1 MIKFFPILILFLV
14 MGCATVERSDVG
26 GRSMVMVTNSSWYL
40 FNLIPIASGNPNNVN
55 EISCKFFTETAN
67 LDNNVKILNNVV
79 EESGAKAVKSLKSFW
94 NDESVF
100 LILMKRHVIHTS
112 AELVFDEIA
121 KESKSDENNK
131 SDSKS

>member
-1 MIKFFPILILFLV
+1 MMKIFSFFLLLLLV
-14 MGCATVERSDVG
+14 GCATVDRSDVG

-40 FNLIPIASGNPNNVN
+40 FNLIPIASGNPDNVN
-55 EISCKFFTETAN
+55 EISCKFFTETAT

-79 EESGAKAVKSLKSFW
+79 KESGAKEVKSLKSFW

-100 LILMKRHVIHTS
+100 VILMKRHVIHTS

>member
-1 MIKFFPILILFLV
+1 MKIFSFFLLLLLV
-14 MGCATVERSDVG
+14 GCATVDRSDVG

-40 FNLIPIASGNPNNVN
+40 FNLIPIASGNPDNVN
-55 EISCKFFTETAN
+55 EISCKFFTETAT

-79 EESGAKAVKSLKSFW
+79 KESGAKEVKSLKSFW

-100 LILMKRHVIHTS
+100 VILMKRHVIHTS